1 MLCVLRTW
9 GLKNIT
15 IENGSTTI
23 FGKAMMA
30 NILFWMLL
38 ISVVSNVVLF
48 NVKQQWKEEYY
59 ACLRDALQMK
69 ESNNET
75 I

>member
-1 MLCVLRTW
+1 
-9 GLKNIT
+9 
-15 IENGSTTI
+15 
-23 FGKAMMA
+23 MA

-38 ISVVSNVVLF
+38 VSVMFNVVLF

-59 ACLRDALQMK
+59 ACLRDALRE
-69 ESNNET
+69 ESNET

>member
-1 MLCVLRTW
+1 
-9 GLKNIT
+9 
-15 IENGSTTI
+15 
-23 FGKAMMA
+23 MMA

-38 ISVVSNVVLF
+38 VSVVVNIVLF

-59 ACLRDALQMK
+59 ACLRDALQIK

>member
-1 MLCVLRTW
+1 
-9 GLKNIT
+9 
-15 IENGSTTI
+15 
-23 FGKAMMA
+23 MA

-38 ISVVSNVVLF
+38 VSVVSNVVLF
-48 NVKQQWKEEYY
+48 NVKQQWKEAYY
-59 ACLRDALQMK
+59 ACLRDALLTK

>member
-1 MLCVLRTW
+1 
-9 GLKNIT
+9 
-15 IENGSTTI
+15 
-23 FGKAMMA
+23 MA

-38 ISVVSNVVLF
+38 VSVVVNIVLF

-59 ACLRDALQMK
+59 ACLRDALQKNAEANFSAFKRNIKHIK

>member
-1 MLCVLRTW
+1 
-9 GLKNIT
+9 
-15 IENGSTTI
+15 
-23 FGKAMMA
+23 MA

-38 ISVVSNVVLF
+38 GSVVFNIVLF

-59 ACLRDALQMK
+59 ACLRDALQNK

>member
-1 MLCVLRTW
+1 
-9 GLKNIT
+9 
-15 IENGSTTI
+15 
-23 FGKAMMA
+23 MA

-59 ACLRDALQMK
+59 ACLRDALQMNADTAVSAVRSNIKNIK

>member
-1 MLCVLRTW
+1 
-9 GLKNIT
+9 
-15 IENGSTTI
+15 
-23 FGKAMMA
+23 MA

-38 ISVVSNVVLF
+38 VSVVVNIVLF

-59 ACLRDALQMK
+59 ACLPDALQIK

>member
-1 MLCVLRTW
+1 
-9 GLKNIT
+9 
-15 IENGSTTI
+15 
-23 FGKAMMA
+23 MA

-38 ISVVSNVVLF
+38 VSVVSNVVLF
-48 NVKQQWKEEYY
+48 NRKQYWKEEFY
-59 ACLRDALQMK
+59 ACDNRLAAILRDALQMK